1 MTYNEQTLAQISV
14 INVTPNGNEGAIW
27 MAGDG
32 LAADANANIYFLDAN
47 GLFDTNLTVSGFP
60 ITSNYGNAFRSEVA
74 IWMAGDGL
82 AADANANIYFLDAN
96 GLFDTN
102 LTVSGFPITSNYG
115 NAF

>member
-47 GLFDTNLTVSGFP
+47 GLFDTNLNVNGFP
-60 ITSNYGNAFRSEVA
+60 ATGNFGNAFIKLS
-74 IWMAGDGL
+74 
-82 AADANANIYFLDAN
+82 
-96 GLFDTN
+96 T
-102 LTVSGFPITSNYG
+102 TSNTLAVADYFNMS
-115 NAF
+115 NAVAENGCERLE